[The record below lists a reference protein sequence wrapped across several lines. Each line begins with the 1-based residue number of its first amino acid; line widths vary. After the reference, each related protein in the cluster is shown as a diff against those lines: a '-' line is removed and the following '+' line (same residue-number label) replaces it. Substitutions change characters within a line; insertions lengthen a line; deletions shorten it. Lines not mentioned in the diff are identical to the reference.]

1 VDQIRITGVRVL
13 VSSRMQ
19 RYPRIPEQTENSRAR
34 TNGEM
39 ESRNVTGEKW
49 GTEKSQLIHY
59 QGEWHWSLEMCQKW
73 QPQSSSTGN
82 VILWNLGPIGSHAAQ
97 PYIAKAMRKK
107 TAILMMQEI
116 RIPRGS
122 RFRVQRE
129 FKWKY
134 PEYKCYI
141 AAGSDID

>member
-1 VDQIRITGVRVL
+1 MDQIRITGVRVL

-59 QGEWHWSLEMCQKW
+59 QGECNGNGIGHWKCAR
-73 QPQSSSTGN
+73 N
-82 VILWNLGPIGSHAAQ
+82 GSHN
-97 PYIAKAMRKK
+97 
-107 TAILMMQEI
+107 
-116 RIPRGS
+116 
-122 RFRVQRE
+122 RVPQVM
-129 FKWKY
+129 
-134 PEYKCYI
+134 
-141 AAGSDID
+141 